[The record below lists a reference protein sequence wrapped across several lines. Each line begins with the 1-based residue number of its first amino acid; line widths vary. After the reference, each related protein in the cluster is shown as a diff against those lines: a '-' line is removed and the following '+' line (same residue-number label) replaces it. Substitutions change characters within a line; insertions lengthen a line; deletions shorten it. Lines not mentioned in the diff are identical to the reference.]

1 MGPGVIPR
9 LRRLQSTLLHLIL
22 LCSMLEGGV
31 QFRVSSRRRLHR
43 VGRLSSRI
51 SLLRM
56 RWVMGYISMAVQ
68 MERVSDMKTALR

>member
-22 LCSMLEGGV
+22 LFSMLEGGV
-31 QFRVSSRRRLHR
+31 QSRVSSRRRLHR
-43 VGRLSSRI
+43 VGRPSSRI
-51 SLLRM
+51 FLLRM
-56 RWVMGYISMAVQ
+56 RWVMDYISMAVQ